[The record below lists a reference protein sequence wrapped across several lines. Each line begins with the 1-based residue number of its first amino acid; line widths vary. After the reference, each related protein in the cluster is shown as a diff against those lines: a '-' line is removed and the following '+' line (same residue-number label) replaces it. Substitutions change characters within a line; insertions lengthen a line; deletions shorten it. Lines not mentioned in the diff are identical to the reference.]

1 MYYVEIS
8 LQLFASAE
16 NLLGQNVSRDSL
28 AGMYLYWVIQV
39 GNHEDLFINPETL
52 LKKNSLLWSA
62 NSEATFWAQG
72 LCPHIKTLGIRLKV
86 KFDQDSGYLL
96 WMQQRLADPRAAS

>member
-1 MYYVEIS
+1 VGLAVQTALIVTIHNTQELCDFIRASFMYYVEIS

-52 LKKNSLLWSA
+52 LKKNSLL
-62 NSEATFWAQG
+62 
-72 LCPHIKTLGIRLKV
+72 
-86 KFDQDSGYLL
+86 
-96 WMQQRLADPRAAS
+96 